1 MAKNV
6 TISIPEELNKKMDQ
20 LEEVNWSAVARKA
33 IEEYLETRT
42 HPELES
48 IIQRLSKEKK
58 EEYGKGVKIATSIA
72 TTASYTD
79 LNQIFVR
86 YDFEY
91 DQRVTK
97 KNDKMRERV
106 ERLEQQNQMFG
117 FGGGFPHV
125 ILDDEDRFS
134 MLANIV
140 YDEGLMKRKAHT
152 TEFNRGLFETLFEFK
167 EKLKV

>member
-6 TISIPEELNKKMDQ
+6 TIAIPNELNKKMDQ

-48 IIQRLSKEKK
+48 IIQRLTKEKK
-58 EEYGKGVKIATSIA
+58 EEYVKGVKTATSIA
-72 TTASYTD
+72 TTASYLD
-79 LNQIFVR
+79 LNQVFEH

-91 DQRVTK
+91 DKQVTQ
-97 KNDKMRERV
+97 KNQKIQEKF
-106 ERLEQQNQMFG
+106 ERLHRHSQIFG
-117 FGGGFPHV
+117 LEANIPYI
-125 ILDDEDRFS
+125 ILKDKEKFS
-134 MLANIV
+134 MFANVV
-140 YDEGLMKRKAHT
+140 YDEGLMKKKINT
-152 TEFNRGLFETLFEFK
+152 IEFNRGLFETLFDFK